1 MKIDKLKIKNYKGF
15 KGENLELHFLPD
27 INIFVGINGSGKTS
41 LLDLI
46 AIFLNQF
53 VIKLSGINSISTE
66 YTINQLD
73 INIEETETINKIF
86 LKAPWGEEFVDL
98 SWEIIRDLKGN
109 RNNYQ
114 ELNSY
119 IKNYQ
124 ELLIKNTNC
133 NIPILKYFQSQ
144 RITNESHKHASS
156 TKRYLS
162 QQLKAY
168 DDAFDRGM
176 EFDEFVNWYVEEE
189 NKENR
194 EKVAKKD
201 LEYTNTNLNDVR
213 NALKIFFETFPSWKY
228 QNLRVEEREFNVKTS
243 EKSSLVIDK
252 DNKTFNLKQL
262 SDGEKIIILMVSD
275 IAHRLSIANHQID
288 NALKGYGIVLIDEI
302 DLHLHP
308 AWQRAI
314 IPCLQKTFPNI
325 QFFITTH
332 SPQILSEIENHK
344 VFIIENFK
352 IVNQTPKTYGKDTNS
367 ILWDIF
373 GVKERPENAVN
384 DFRELYS
391 LMENEIQHDTIKHKL
406 EELIVKYGENDPE
419 IFRAKLHLD
428 YLNVIE

>member
-124 ELLIKNTNC
+124 ELLTKNTNC